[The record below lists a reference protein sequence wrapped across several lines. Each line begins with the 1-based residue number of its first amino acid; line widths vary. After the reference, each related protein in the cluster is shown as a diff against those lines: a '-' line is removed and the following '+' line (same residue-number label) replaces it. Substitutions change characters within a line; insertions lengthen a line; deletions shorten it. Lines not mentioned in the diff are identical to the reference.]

1 MAIWWLSWQ
10 PKLSNVNLSHNLSL
24 FSISHQELTIKL
36 KIKIISFSRSVVRDL
51 DPTNELTFL
60 RVKSL
65 KYEVKSLN
73 MDLSHIMVFKQKNEI
88 TDQRCW
94 SPQSQ
99 TSWWLCFKAG
109 MHNAR
114 TRIIRERWKIC
125 EMWWIIEVGGVGSWC
140 CYPCVCVLPLSIMPL
155 YAISMSPLCS
165 HYNQS
170 KLIVE
175 TTIARQDDNHTHC
188 NVFVQITYMISTYS
202 QWSYCCFWS
211 LWIGVEGC
219 RTSNGLIL
227 WYKCTILNKTVPNFC
242 GQPTMI
248 IIIIIYHEEF
258 SINYYARRA
267 ISQW

>member
-36 KIKIISFSRSVVRDL
+36 KIKMTSFSRSVVRDL

-65 KYEVKSLN
+65 KYEVKLLN
-73 MDLSHIMVFKQKNEI
+73 MDRSHIMVFKQKNEK

-202 QWSYCCFWS
+202 QWSYCCF
-211 LWIGVEGC
+211 
-219 RTSNGLIL
+219 
-227 WYKCTILNKTVPNFC
+227 
-242 GQPTMI
+242 
-248 IIIIIYHEEF
+248 
-258 SINYYARRA
+258 
-267 ISQW
+267 